1 MANGNEIVLDHTGFV
16 GHGNT
21 LAAWVTVGIMSVGVI
36 VGVVGFT
43 VGSTVL
49 LIVGIVLVVVG
60 LIAGAVLRAMG
71 HGHGSEQ
78 RKHEAGNHQS

>member
-36 VGVVGFT
+36 VGTVGFT
-43 VGSTVL
+43 VGSTAL
-49 LIVGIVLVVVG
+49 LIAGIVVTVVG
-60 LIAGAVLRAMG
+60 LIAGAVLSRMG
-71 HGHGSEQ
+71 HGSGSEQ
-78 RKHEAGNHQS
+78 RKHEARDHQG

>member
-43 VGSTVL
+43 VGSTVG
-49 LIVGIVLVVVG
+49 LIAGIVLVVVG
-60 LIAGAVLRAMG
+60 LVAGAVLSRMG
-71 HGHGSEQ
+71 HGSSSEQ
-78 RKHEAGNHQS
+78 RKHEVRHQG

>member
-21 LAAWVTVGIMSVGVI
+21 LAAWVTVGIMSLGVI
-36 VGVVGFT
+36 VGVAGFT

-49 LIVGIVLVVVG
+49 LIVGIVLVLVG
-60 LIAGAVLRAMG
+60 LVAGAVLRSMG
-71 HGHGSEQ
+71 HGAGSEQ
-78 RKHEAGNHQS
+78 RKHEARDHHG